1 METRKQ
7 NPIEAQVARMV
18 NRASISY
25 SAQYIGQTK
34 RDNWD
39 CDAWRV
45 SFEYPGKPAQTFEFF
60 TGLGLRA
67 EPTARDKLAAR
78 PFGLTEK
85 DIQNRTIYGR
95 RYLAELEKLRK
106 PKAPTV
112 ASVLHSLILDSG
124 AMGQS
129 FNDWCANC
137 GYSNDSIKAL
147 DTYRQ
152 CQSIGERLRMLWTT
166 AQLDALRDALQD
178 Y

>member
-1 METRKQ
+1 METRKE
-7 NPIEAQVARMV
+7 NPIEDQVASMV
-18 NRASISY
+18 NCASISY

-34 RDNWD
+34 RDDWD
-39 CDAWRV
+39 CDAWCV
-45 SFEYPGKPAQTFEFF
+45 SFEYPGKPVQTFEFF

-67 EPTARDKLAAR
+67 EPTDRDKINAR
-78 PFGLTEK
+78 LPGLTER

-95 RYLAELEKLRK
+95 RYLADIEKLRK

-112 ASVLHSLILDSG
+112 ASVLHSIILDSE

-129 FNDWCANC
+129 FNDWCANY

-147 DTYRQ
+147 NTYRQ

-166 AQLDALRDALQD
+166 AQLDALREALQD